1 MYTLLL
7 VIHVIVSI
15 ALILVILAQSSKGGA
30 LDGLVGSTAS
40 SVLGGQ
46 GASKFL
52 RNATRILAFV
62 FMLLCVLLVF
72 QVDRRKTISRTAVDK
87 LREEAAQEQQQ
98 PPSETLPVIPQD
110 E

>member
-52 RNATRILAFV
+52 SNATRILALV

-72 QVDRRKTISRTAVDK
+72 QVDRRKTVSRTAVDK

-98 PPSETLPVIPQD
+98 APGESLPLIPQD